1 MKRLL
6 LDARA
11 RIESLALRELGGHQL
26 QLLECGAAFFPALT
40 EALAAARQTVFVETY
55 IFEDDPSGRQI
66 ASALAQAARRQ
77 VRVHLVV
84 DGFGTPALAETIAQP
99 MRVAG
104 VQIAVFRP
112 DRGRRFALDQ
122 SRLRR
127 MHRKLA
133 VIDGEVA
140 FIGGI
145 NLLDDLNDPNHGALA
160 HRRLDFAVRVRGP
173 VVASMLLAAQRQWRE
188 LAPAQMPI
196 ADLHQAGARWR
207 ELVADLG
214 SGLPGDQAQ
223 AGQARAALVL
233 RDNLRFRRAIER
245 EYLRAIGQARRE
257 VLIANSYFVPG
268 RRFRRALLAAV
279 ARGVRVRLLLQG
291 RVEYRLPHYAAQAM
305 YDELLQG
312 GVQIIEYRRSFLHAK
327 VAVFDDR
334 ATVGSSN
341 IDPFSLLLAR
351 EANLFVNDQAFAAE
365 LRSRLEA
372 AILDGGEELPLVH
385 HRRRP
390 WLVRLVNSLA
400 YVVLRL
406 AVAIS
411 GIGAR
416 Y

>member
-1 MKRLL
+1 
-6 LDARA
+6 
-11 RIESLALRELGGHQL
+11 
-26 QLLECGAAFFPALT
+26 
-40 EALAAARQTVFVETY
+40 
-55 IFEDDPSGRQI
+55 
-66 ASALAQAARRQ
+66 
-77 VRVHLVV
+77 
-84 DGFGTPALAETIAQP
+84 
-99 MRVAG
+99 
-104 VQIAVFRP
+104 
-112 DRGRRFALDQ
+112 
-122 SRLRR
+122 
-127 MHRKLA
+127 
-133 VIDGEVA
+133 
-140 FIGGI
+140 
-145 NLLDDLNDPNHGALA
+145 
-160 HRRLDFAVRVRGP
+160 
-173 VVASMLLAAQRQWRE
+173 
-188 LAPAQMPI
+188 MPI
-196 ADLHQAGARWR
+196 ADLHQEGARWR

-305 YDELLQG
+305 YDELLKG

-365 LRSRLEA
+365 LRSR
-372 AILDGGEELPLVH
+372 
-385 HRRRP
+385 
-390 WLVRLVNSLA
+390 
-400 YVVLRL
+400 
-406 AVAIS
+406 
-411 GIGAR
+411 
-416 Y
+416 